1 MNASYKNSHINET
14 LDVLTELSKYK
25 PRSAAERRTG
35 FEARAEQISNWSM
48 GIAVALMIPAW
59 CLAAWV
65 YFGGSLPEYVKLAA
79 LVVVSLSC
87 VLAILALLLPIIT
100 AGFLLFRWK
109 DISLKN
115 LLDDIK
121 HEQAMVYALSSHKD
135 EALVDA
141 KCWLEL
147 KIKRIDARV
156 THIFGDKSAVLG
168 LLASGYFFA
177 KEFGGTAG
185 GLGWVGN
192 TISSGVTLQ
201 NFPNMILMMIGAG
214 VVGLSVGAVM
224 VRHVAGRYRY
234 QVQLIDMAK
243 R

>member
-14 LDVLTELSKYK
+14 LDVLTELSQYK

-48 GIAVALMIPAW
+48 GTAVVLMIPAW
-59 CLAAWV
+59 GLAAWA
-65 YFGGSLPEYVKLAA
+65 YFGGSLYDCVKLVA
-79 LVVVSLSC
+79 LILVSLSC
-87 VLAILALLLPIIT
+87 VLAILALLLPILA
-100 AGFLLFRWK
+100 AGLLLFRWK
-109 DISLKN
+109 DISLQN
-115 LLDDIK
+115 LLNDIK
-121 HEQAMVYALSSHKD
+121 HEQAMVYALSDHKD

-147 KIKRIDARV
+147 KIKRIEARV
-156 THIFGDKSAVLG
+156 AHIFGDKSAVLG

-185 GLGWVGN
+185 GLGWIGN
-192 TISSGVTLQ
+192 TLSSGISFQ
-201 NFPNMILMMIGAG
+201 NFPNMILVMIGAG
-214 VVGLSVGAVM
+214 IVGLSVGAVM
-224 VRHVAGRYRY
+224 VRHIAARYRY